1 MQVNINKLKKE
12 MFYHPA
18 WAEDKD
24 TFIGFLYQSSFSN
37 NDIIV
42 FARLY
47 VKYSHIHCF
56 HRTELTNY
64 FNYMLKKMQIPTAT
78 KLFSKTHAIYRKAK
92 SRS

>member
-1 MQVNINKLKKE
+1 MQVNISKLKKE

-24 TFIGFLYQSSFSN
+24 TFIDFLYQSNFSN

-56 HRTELTNY
+56 HKTELTNY
-64 FNYMLKKMQIPTAT
+64 FNYMLKKMQIPNSR
-78 KLFSKTHAIYRKAK
+78 KLFSKTHDIYSRRK